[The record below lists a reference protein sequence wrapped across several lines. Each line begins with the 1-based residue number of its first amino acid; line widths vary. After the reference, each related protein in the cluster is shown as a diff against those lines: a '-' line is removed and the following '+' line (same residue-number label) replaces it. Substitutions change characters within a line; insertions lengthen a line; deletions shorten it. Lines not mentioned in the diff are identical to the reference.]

1 MDETYPD
8 IGHNAL
14 VILERRYLLR
24 NAQGKEIEAPKL
36 MFERVSITFVSAN
49 DLDKDGRDSE
59 TEAKEFFEM

>member
-24 NAQGKEIEAPKL
+24 NAQGKEIEAPKM
-36 MFERVSITFVSAN
+36 MFGRV
-49 DLDKDGRDSE
+49 SE
-59 TEAKEFFEM
+59 TEAKEYLEMKSR